1 MDFSSS
7 QLDWFLLCLYSSPII
22 FLTGGHVKTFLILL
36 LNITFSTFTFA
47 QSHQHTAK
55 AHDHKLATELDKVLA
70 ANQELFSTLLKNDQ
84 SQVEMVG
91 NKLREIIAKSS
102 SKEIKNFNLGNLAKT
117 KNKSQNIEIYGQF
130 LPKLIEVFKLNNINQ
145 NYAIYYCPM
154 VKKYWIQN
162 IKIQSKVQNV
172 FAQDMLECGE
182 KI

>member
-1 MDFSSS
+1 M
-7 QLDWFLLCLYSSPII
+7 
-22 FLTGGHVKTFLILL
+22 KTFLILL
-36 LNITFSTFTFA
+36 LSITFSTFTFA
-47 QSHQHTAK
+47 QFHQHSAK
-55 AHDHKLATELDKVLA
+55 VHNHKLAIELDKVLE

-84 SQVEMVG
+84 SQLEIAS
-91 NKLREIIAKSS
+91 NKLREVIAKSS
-102 SKEIKNFNLGNLAKT
+102 SKEIKALNLGNMAKA

-130 LPKLIEVFKLNNINQ
+130 LPKLIEVFKQNNINQ